1 MATKKR
7 TAKQATRRDDAAEIA
22 RHISAILN
30 NPATPV
36 CIYNDLAD
44 TLCSLDAPKGY
55 WDSVEHITPIIA
67 NNVRKGSEE

>member
-1 MATKKR
+1 MATTKR
-7 TAKQATRRDDAAEIA
+7 TAKQAGKLDDAAELA

-44 TLCSLDAPKGY
+44 ALCSLDAPKGY

-67 NNVRKGSEE
+67 NNIRKETR

>member
-1 MATKKR
+1 MATKKQ
-7 TAKQATRRDDAAEIA
+7 TTKRDDAADLA

-55 WDSVEHITPIIA
+55 WDSVEHIRPIIA
-67 NNVRKGSEE
+67 NNMRKGAKSKRG